1 MIELQGKLME
11 GEDTRQLEK
20 EVDRLQECLYSSVK
34 RCHTKVENKVLE
46 DLRHRGSSGR
56 QVTNYNW

>member
-11 GEDTRQLEK
+11 GEDTRQLVK
-20 EVDRLQECLYSSVK
+20 EVDRLQEYLYSSVK
-34 RCHTKVENKVLE
+34 RCHTKAENKTLE

>member
-1 MIELQGKLME
+1 ME
-11 GEDTRQLEK
+11 GEDTRQLVK
-20 EVDRLQECLYSSVK
+20 EVDRLQEYLYSSVK
-34 RCHTKVENKVLE
+34 RCHTKAENKTLE